1 MDMTKMIEFS
11 DAELYELFDALL
23 WHEHRSENPELYKML
38 FNRFIGIVG
47 EEYIM
52 ELREQTL
59 RKMN

>member
-11 DAELYELFDALL
+11 DAELYELFEALM
-23 WHEHRSENPELYKML
+23 WHKDRSENPELYEML

-47 EEYIM
+47 EDYIM

>member
-1 MDMTKMIEFS
+1 MIEFS
-11 DAELYELFDALL
+11 DVELYELFEALM
-23 WHEHRSENPELYKML
+23 WHKDRSENPELHEML

-52 ELREQTL
+52 ELRDQTL